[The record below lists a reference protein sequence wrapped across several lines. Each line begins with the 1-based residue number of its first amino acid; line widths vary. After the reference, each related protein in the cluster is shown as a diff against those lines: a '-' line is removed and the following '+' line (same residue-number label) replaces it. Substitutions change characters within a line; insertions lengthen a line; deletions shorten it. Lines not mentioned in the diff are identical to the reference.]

1 MSAQTPIYG
10 ITYPTDSDLVRD
22 IADHLKTEAQTVETA
37 LHEVDQRA
45 RPDAAAPV
53 IAQTYDQLS
62 TLGGVT
68 GQTGYV
74 TNDTSGNNGPYIY
87 DGSAWTR
94 GSVTLGD
101 DVFDF
106 HEGTNWRPE
115 YRAWLSAGTVHLSL
129 RLNRKVAMGATPIL
143 NTETVGR
150 ILVDKFKPPY
160 YMHLPAFT
168 SQSTTN
174 TPAAAFG
181 IQLQSAGGV
190 MIEALQN
197 NVGLAAGGTVQAMIT
212 WPCAFN

>member
-10 ITYPTDSDLVRD
+10 ITYPTESDLVRD
-22 IADHLKTEAQTVETA
+22 VHQHMKTVATTVESA

-45 RPDAAAPV
+45 TPAGSTPV
-53 IAQTYDQLS
+53 IATTFDQLS
-62 TLGGVT
+62 QMPGVV

-74 TNDTSGNNGPYIY
+74 TNDTGGNNGPYIH
-87 DGSAWTR
+87 DDTGWTR
-94 GSVTLGD
+94 GSVPLGG

-129 RLNRKVAMGATPIL
+129 RLNRKTAMGASVLLSTEQVGYIL
-143 NTETVGR
+143 IG
-150 ILVDKFKPPY
+150 KFKPPY

-168 SQSTTN
+168 SKSTTN
-174 TPAAAFG
+174 SPASAFG
-181 IQLQSAGGV
+181 IQMHSDGIVL
-190 MIEALQN
+190 IEALQN
-197 NVGLAAGGTVQAMIT
+197 NVGIMAGGTVQAMMT

>member
-10 ITYPTDSDLVRD
+10 ITYPTESDLVRD
-22 IADHLKTEAQTVETA
+22 VHQHMQTVATTVENA

-45 RPDAAAPV
+45 TPAGSTPV
-53 IAQTYDQLS
+53 IAQTLDQLS
-62 TLGGVT
+62 KLSGVV

-87 DGSAWTR
+87 AGSAWTR
-94 GSVTLGD
+94 GSVPLGD
-101 DVFDF
+101 DVFNF
-106 HEGTNWRPE
+106 HEGPNWRPE

-129 RLNRKVAMGATPIL
+129 RLNRKTVMGGTALL
-143 NTETVGR
+143 NTETVGW

-174 TPAAAFG
+174 TPATAFG
-181 IQLQSAGGV
+181 IQLRAGAV
-190 MIEALQN
+190 TIEALQN
-197 NVGLAAGGTVQAMIT
+197 NVGIAAGGTVQAMLT

>member
-10 ITYPTDSDLVRD
+10 ITYPTESDLVRD
-22 IADHLKTEAQTVETA
+22 VHQHMQTVATTVESA

-45 RPDAAAPV
+45 TPAGSTPV
-53 IAQTYDQLS
+53 IATTFDQLS
-62 TLGGVT
+62 QMPGVV

-74 TNDTSGNNGPYIY
+74 TNDTGGNNGPYIY

-94 GSVTLGD
+94 GSVPLGS

-106 HEGTNWRPE
+106 HEVTNWRPE

-129 RLNRKVAMGATPIL
+129 RLNRKVPMGATPIL
-143 NTETVGR
+143 NTENVGR

-174 TPAAAFG
+174 TPATAFG
-181 IQLQSAGGV
+181 IQLQSAGAI

-197 NVGLAAGGTVQAMIT
+197 NVGIAAGGTVQAMIT

>member
-10 ITYPTDSDLVRD
+10 ITYPTESDLVRD
-22 IADHLKTEAQTVETA
+22 VHQHMQTVATTVENA

-45 RPDAAAPV
+45 TPAGSTPV
-53 IAQTYDQLS
+53 IAQTLDQLS
-62 TLGGVT
+62 KLSGVV

-94 GSVTLGD
+94 GSVPLGD
-101 DVFDF
+101 DVFNF

-129 RLNRKVAMGATPIL
+129 RLNRKTVMGGTALL
-143 NTETVGR
+143 NTETVGW

-174 TPAAAFG
+174 TPATAFG
-181 IQLQSAGGV
+181 IQLRAGAV

-197 NVGLAAGGTVQAMIT
+197 NVGIAAGGTVQAMLT

>member
-10 ITYPTDSDLVRD
+10 ITYPTESDLVRD
-22 IADHLKTEAQTVETA
+22 VHQHMKTVATTVESA

-45 RPDAAAPV
+45 TPAGSTPV
-53 IAQTYDQLS
+53 IAQTLDQLLKLS
-62 TLGGVT
+62 GVV

-74 TNDTSGNNGPYIY
+74 TNDTSGNNGPYIHN
-87 DGSAWTR
+87 GTVWTR
-94 GSVTLGD
+94 GSVSLGA
-101 DVFDF
+101 DVFEF
-106 HEGTNWRPE
+106 REVTNWLPE

-129 RLNRKVAMGATPIL
+129 RLNRKVDMGATAIL
-143 NTETVGR
+143 NTENVGR
-150 ILVDKFKPPY
+150 ILIDKFKPTY

-174 TPAAAFG
+174 NPSAAFG
-181 IQLQSAGGV
+181 IQMQPSGAV

-197 NVGLAAGGTVQAMIT
+197 NVGIKAGGTVQAMLT